1 MKKTDGCLDEVSKC
15 VGAFSVFRIRTP
27 AGLNGHA
34 DTVRVLV
41 AELGADVNVRNSIG
55 NTPMHFAALEGQS
68 ELIRVFEM
76 LGTDV
81 GEEDSYEIT
90 PLHYSAANGHANTA
104 RVLVV
109 ELGACADETTRVDV
123 NVRNIVSNTLVH
135 LAELKGH
142 REVIR
147 VLQDFDWFWMWTF

>member
-109 ELGACADETTRVDV
+109 ELGACAD
-123 NVRNIVSNTLVH
+123 VRNSKGGCECEKHRLQHPRSLGRTEGSQGSH
-135 LAELKGH
+135 PRLAG
-142 REVIR
+142 
-147 VLQDFDWFWMWTF
+147 F